1 MVRIQLLHAK
11 NTDRFEQSSVFPG
24 SVLFVLGRELS
35 IFDIETFT
43 FSFKLTILQNQREN
57 LS

>member
-1 MVRIQLLHAK
+1 MVRIQLLHVK
-11 NTDRFEQSSVFPG
+11 NAD
-24 SVLFVLGRELS
+24 VLWRELS